1 MDIFL
6 CYGNNAPM
14 AAAKIPA
21 DLHTSQEEAVAL
33 SYWRGHMDAK
43 MDDLTRR
50 VSSIEDK
57 INTIHEDVQKIVLS
71 LEKRDA
77 ADTQVKGIL
86 RWIAPDS
93 AAAIA
98 IAVALIAVA
107 LRFIP

>member
-1 MDIFL
+1 
-6 CYGNNAPM
+6 
-14 AAAKIPA
+14 
-21 DLHTSQEEAVAL
+21 
-33 SYWRGHMDAK
+33 MDAK

-57 INTIHEDVQKIVLS
+57 VNTIHEDVQKIAVS
-71 LEKRDA
+71 LQRREA
-77 ADTQVKGIL
+77 ADGQVKGIL

-98 IAVALIAVA
+98 ILVAVIAIA